1 MANQSHIKIRVIP
14 RSSRNQIV
22 RKEGD
27 VVTLKLTSPPVGGAA
42 NKSLIAFLA
51 DQLRL
56 PKEHIEIISGKT
68 SRLKLIRVQ
77 GLPPNEINDLLG
89 L

>member
-1 MANQSHIKIRVIP
+1 M
-14 RSSRNQIV
+14 
-22 RKEGD
+22 
-27 VVTLKLTSPPVGGAA
+27 KLTSPPVGGAA